1 MDVKNIDLK
10 SVDHVLRTTR
20 AVRKR
25 LDLSRPVDPATLK
38 ECIEIALQ
46 APTGLIGQTWNF
58 LVITDAGKRALVAD
72 IYRRAVAPYNEGR
85 EVPDEYLSMV
95 AKMPADSARQGQLAR
110 MFDASRYLTEHMHK
124 VPALVVPCIKG
135 RVEHASPGAQA
146 SLYGSIFPAIWSFQ
160 LALRA
165 RGIGSTLTTVH
176 ICHEQEVAKLFN
188 IPEDFTQAALLAV
201 AYFKGND
208 FRPADRLR
216 AVSRIHWNGW
226 GNTSVGRCGSD
237 PSEPEISCKL
247 FLGPFLA
254 RNFVTDRRTGS
265 LGRSLLWSSGLALSK
280 YAAHAAGTPT
290 QTNCPDIS
298 SVSCPTNADCEC
310 FTLAVPASNPVVG
323 SQVNGYATAIPTPVA
338 YGVGAVTTTCSPSML
353 RTDPTNPIVVIGGAP
368 TVVNPT
374 LSFADCL

>member
-208 FRPADRLR
+208 FRPAERLP

-226 GNTSVGRCGSD
+226 GNTSV
-237 PSEPEISCKL
+237 
-247 FLGPFLA
+247 A
-254 RNFVTDRRTGS
+254 R
-265 LGRSLLWSSGLALSK
+265 
-280 YAAHAAGTPT
+280 
-290 QTNCPDIS
+290 
-298 SVSCPTNADCEC
+298 
-310 FTLAVPASNPVVG
+310 
-323 SQVNGYATAIPTPVA
+323 
-338 YGVGAVTTTCSPSML
+338 
-353 RTDPTNPIVVIGGAP
+353 
-368 TVVNPT
+368 
-374 LSFADCL
+374 